1 MIRSIAAVRKRI
13 EQRSRLGWLVW
24 FTWLL
29 AVVVAS
35 AKGQFALVG
44 IIAFPFAL
52 VLYFL
57 DKRDKARL
65 VAVARGASAHHP
77 AGR

>member
-1 MIRSIAAVRKRI
+1 MRKRM
-13 EQRSRLGWLVW
+13 EQRSRFGWLVW

-29 AVVVAS
+29 AIVVAT
-35 AKGQFALVG
+35 AKGELALVG
-44 IIAFPFAL
+44 IITFPFAL
-52 VLYFL
+52 ALYFL

-65 VAVARGASAHHP
+65 VARGGSVHHS

>member
-1 MIRSIAAVRKRI
+1 MRERV
-13 EQRSRLGWLVW
+13 ELRSRFGWLVW

-29 AVVVAS
+29 AIVVAT
-35 AKGQFALVG
+35 AKGELALVG

-52 VLYFL
+52 ALYFL

-65 VAVARGASAHHP
+65 VARGGSVHHST
-77 AGR
+77 GR